1 MLADKFVFLIGIA
14 VNIKIGKTNVN
25 DPQTRTPLIVQHPTL
40 KSFIIYLALALC
52 IAACAIL
59 FSNNKLQSASWSYPY
74 FSGASNL
81 GLDLKWQMSKSDY
94 ENFVNLST
102 EQQFNYRFKKSD
114 LTDLVPVPILD
125 IGYLYVV
132 WVAQTLLFWLPPI
145 KATVWFQILFHVFTC
160 LWIIKNLGSK
170 RDKFIFIIIYAI
182 NPLILRYATFAFY
195 YYWQVLPALVWF
207 WMSQQ
212 NKIKGISTL
221 DYCVIFCVLAA
232 AFFIRQSTALVSLFI
247 LFYAAWQQQ
256 KLRNWLA
263 AGLFVAFLVFAK
275 NPSQPWHT
283 AYVGYGAYPNSL
295 NIELPD
301 HFGYIA
307 YKSETGVDIDTSPIT
322 GNYFNTKIN
331 QDYSRV
337 LKEKIIEIVK
347 NNPIEIMKNAALNT
361 LQGFSLGYF
370 VGHLKISYASS
381 AIGSVWMI
389 FLFLKRQYA
398 TLGFLFFGI
407 VGFSLYFPPIPAYM
421 FGNYLTLCLSFINV
435 IQKAHRQKF
444 SLICC
449 RRP

>member
-40 KSFIIYLALALC
+40 KNFIIYLALALC

-94 ENFVNLST
+94 ENFVNLPT

-263 AGLFVAFLVFAK
+263 VGLFVVFLVFAK

-283 AYVGYGAYPNSL
+283 AYVGYGAYPNTAG
-295 NIELPD
+295 IELPD
-301 HFGYIA
+301 NYGYLA
-307 YKSETGVDIDTSPIT
+307 YKKATGIDIDTSPIG
-322 GNYFNTKIN
+322 GNYFDPKIN
-331 QDYSRV
+331 QNYTESMQNEV
-337 LKEKIIEIVK
+337 FKIIAE
-347 NNPIEIMKNAALNT
+347 NPLTVIKNAILNT
-361 LQGFSLGYF
+361 LQGFSIGYF
-370 VGHLKISYASS
+370 VGNMSVTYLSS
-381 AIGSVWMI
+381 IIGLACILI
-389 FLFLKRQYA
+389 FGFKKQYA
-398 TLGFLFFGI
+398 QLGFLFFG
-407 VGFSLYFPPIPAYM
+407 VASFSTYFPPIPAYM
-421 FGNYLTLCLSFINV
+421 FGNYLVLCITFIFCFDRNPR
-435 IQKAHRQKF
+435 KK
-444 SLICC
+444 
-449 RRP
+449 